1 MKRLDQRIL
10 LAATV
15 LFAALTVFN
24 RDLPIA
30 ILAVACLAA
39 WLLVTHRLTPR

>member
-1 MKRLDQRIL
+1 MQRLDQRIL

-15 LFAALTVFN
+15 FFAALATFN
-24 RDLPIA
+24 RDLVTA

-39 WLLVTHRLTPR
+39 WTVITVWQKPR